1 MKKKIVIMGVG
12 NIIRGDDAAGVIIA
26 ENLKKKIK
34 REDIKII
41 NAEETP
47 ENWVGKIEEISP
59 ETLIIIDV
67 VDFNSFPGDVKIF
80 SIDEI
85 KETTFT
91 THNFSFPFL
100 FGNLKE
106 KTEILIIGIQPDKI
120 NIKEGVS
127 EKVKEGMRKAE
138 EIIES
143 ILKKREK

>member
-1 MKKKIVIMGVG
+1 MKEKIVIMGVG

-34 REDIKII
+34 RKDIKII

-47 ENWVGKIEEISP
+47 ENWAGKIEKISP

-67 VDFNSFPGDVKIF
+67 VNFNSFPGDVKIF

-85 KETTFT
+85 EETTFT

-106 KTEILIIGIQPDKI
+106 KTEILIIGIQPGKI
-120 NIKEGVS
+120 NIKEGIS
-127 EKVKEGMRKAE
+127 EKVKKGMEKAE
-138 EIIES
+138 VMIEN
-143 ILKKREK
+143 ILKKRV

>member
-1 MKKKIVIMGVG
+1 MKENIVIIGVG
-12 NIIRGDDAAGVIIA
+12 NIIRGDDAAGVIVA

-34 REDIKII
+34 RKDIKII

-47 ENWVGKIEEISP
+47 ENWAGKVEKISP

-85 KETTFT
+85 EETTFT
-91 THNFSFPFL
+91 THNFSLPFL

-106 KTEILIIGIQPDKI
+106 KTEILIIGIQPGKI
-120 NIKEGVS
+120 NIKEGIS
-127 EKVKEGMRKAE
+127 EKVKKGMEKAE
-138 EIIES
+138 VMIES
-143 ILKKREK
+143 ILKKKV